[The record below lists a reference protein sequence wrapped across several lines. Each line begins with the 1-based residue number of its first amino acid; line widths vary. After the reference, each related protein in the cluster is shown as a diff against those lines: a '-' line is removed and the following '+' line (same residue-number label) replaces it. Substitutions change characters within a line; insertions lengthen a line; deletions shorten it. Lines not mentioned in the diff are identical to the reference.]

1 MGLVKS
7 LFWISGGALAWTHAG
22 YPAFAA
28 GVARLRPRPVDKA
41 DVEPTVSVVVT
52 AHDEEA
58 VIGQRL
64 DNLLALDYPSDL
76 VDIVVA
82 SDGSTDRTDEL
93 TLALAAHEPRIR
105 LLRCPRGGKVAAQN
119 RAVHETSGDVIAFSD
134 ANGRWEPDALR
145 KLVRSFADPA
155 VGYVCGRVGLERPGG
170 TNREGIYWRYEL
182 WLRGSESSLGSIT
195 GGNGGIYAVRRSD
208 YIENDPQIGHDLG
221 FPYQLAQR
229 GRRAVYEPDAIAW
242 EKPSHDLEDE
252 YRRKVR
258 MLTQCWLHVLSGR
271 MFRGG
276 DALYVVQ
283 LVSHRLLRY
292 GSGLLH
298 LVLLAT
304 SVALVRQGFIYVLA
318 VAAQTVWLGLAL
330 AGRYRVRLPA
340 AGLAY
345 YYYLVTL
352 ATLNGL
358 VRYLTRGVPVMWEK
372 AEGTR

>member
-1 MGLVKS
+1 M
-7 LFWISGGALAWTHAG
+7 
-22 YPAFAA
+22 
-28 GVARLRPRPVDKA
+28 
-41 DVEPTVSVVVT
+41 
-52 AHDEEA
+52 
-58 VIGQRL
+58 
-64 DNLLALDYPSDL
+64 
-76 VDIVVA
+76 
-82 SDGSTDRTDEL
+82 
-93 TLALAAHEPRIR
+93 
-105 LLRCPRGGKVAAQN
+105 
-119 RAVHETSGDVIAFSD
+119 
-134 ANGRWEPDALR
+134 
-145 KLVRSFADPA
+145 
-155 VGYVCGRVGLERPGG
+155 
-170 TNREGIYWRYEL
+170 
-182 WLRGSESSLGSIT
+182 
-195 GGNGGIYAVRRSD
+195 RRSD
-208 YIENDPQIGHDLG
+208 CIENDPQIGHDLG

-276 DALYVVQ
+276 DTLYVVQ

-352 ATLNGL
+352 ATLTGL
-358 VRYLTRGVPVMWEK
+358 IRVSDSRRAGDVGK
-372 AEGTR
+372 G